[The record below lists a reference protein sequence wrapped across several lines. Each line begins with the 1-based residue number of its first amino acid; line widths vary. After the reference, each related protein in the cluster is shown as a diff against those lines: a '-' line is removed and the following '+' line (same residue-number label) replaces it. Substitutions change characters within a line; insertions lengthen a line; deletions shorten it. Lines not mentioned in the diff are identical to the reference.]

1 MSGTDQIRTVPIEY
15 MTFRMLI
22 SEKNTKIITQIK
34 IRFGYIQLNELRIQL
49 FQKTA

>member
-22 SEKNTKIITQIK
+22 SKRTKNYYTNQNPIWIHSIK
-34 IRFGYIQLNELRIQL
+34 
-49 FQKTA
+49 

>member
-22 SEKNTKIITQIK
+22 SEKNKKLLHKSKSDLDT
-34 IRFGYIQLNELRIQL
+34 FN
-49 FQKTA
+49 